1 MAVQLGLETASKGF
15 GSAAMGD
22 LRIFLEQAEKEGEL
36 VRVRGADAHLEM
48 GALFEMSHEHL
59 YPPVL
64 LFEDIKG
71 YSSNFRIMSN
81 VRTARF
87 VVGDLTLDAVK
98 AFRKRPKE
106 RSQPIP
112 PRWVPTGPVFE
123 CQQHDSDVDIN
134 MFPAPRWHKEDGG
147 RYIGTECVVIT
158 KDPDSDWVNLG
169 TYRAMVHDDKTLG
182 VFIEPGKHGDIIRR
196 KYWARGEPC
205 PMVIT
210 CGQAP
215 ILGLVAATVAGPGAS
230 EYDIAGGRIGRP
242 IDVVAGK
249 LTGLPIPADAELAFE
264 GVMPTLETDAREEGP
279 FGEWP
284 GYFASGLRREAV
296 MHVKAVYHRKDAI
309 VLGMPPTGPTMP
321 GRQIKINRVASL
333 WDALEAAGV
342 PEVRGVWKM
351 PGGGTLFIDII
362 AIKQMHAG
370 HAKMAGLVSA
380 GCAPGSYMNRLIIV
394 VDDDID
400 ITNPTEVMWAVAT
413 RWDPKTQTDI
423 IDGCW
428 SGHIDPRVSR
438 AQRESGDITTS
449 RMIIYAV
456 RPFHWKEEFPAVN
469 MVAPDYAAEVRKKW
483 AGELEYLR
491 RPGADT
497 PTGQR

>member
-1 MAVQLGLETASKGF
+1 MAVQLGLENDRNAF
-15 GSAAMGD
+15 GAAALGD
-22 LRIFLEQAEKEGEL
+22 LRVFLECAEAAGEL
-36 VRVRGADAHLEM
+36 VRVPGVDANLEM
-48 GALFEMSHEHL
+48 GALFELSHEHL

-64 LFEDIKG
+64 LFENIKD
-71 YSSNFRIMSN
+71 YSPDFRILSN

-98 AFRKRPKE
+98 AYRKKPKE
-106 RSQPIP
+106 GSQPIP
-112 PRWVPTGPVFE
+112 PRRVNTGPVFE
-123 CQQHDSDVDIN
+123 CTQEGADVN
-134 MFPAPRWHKEDGG
+134 VLKFPAPLWHAGDGG
-147 RYIGTECVVIT
+147 RYIGTECVIIC
-158 KDPDSDWVNLG
+158 KDPDTDWVNLG
-169 TYRAMVHDDKTLG
+169 TYRVMVHDEKTFG
-182 VFIEPGKHGDIIRR
+182 VFIEPGKHGDIIRK

-210 CGQAP
+210 VGQAP
-215 ILGLVAATVAGPGAS
+215 ILGTVAATVAPPGAS

-242 IDVVAGK
+242 IDVVAGRI
-249 LTGLPIPADAELAFE
+249 TGLPIPADAELAFE
-264 GVMPTLETDAREEGP
+264 GFMPSLETESRHEGP

-284 GYFASGLRREAV
+284 GYYASGLRTEAV
-296 MHVKAVYHRKDAI
+296 MQVKAVYHRKDAI
-309 VLGMPPTGPTMP
+309 ILGMPPTGPTMP

-342 PEVRGVWKM
+342 PGIEGVWKM

-362 AIKQMHAG
+362 AIKQLHAG

-380 GCAPGSYMNRLIIV
+380 GCAPGSYMNRLIII

-400 ITNPTEVMWAVAT
+400 ITNPAEVMWAVAT

-428 SGHIDPRVSR
+428 TGYIDPRLSPGKR
-438 AQRESGDITTS
+438 NSGDVTTS

-456 RPFHWKEEFPAVN
+456 RPFHWKDQFPAVN
-469 MVAPDYAAEVRKKW
+469 AVSREYAEAVRKKW
-483 AGELEYLR
+483 GDQLPFLRQTGEAGLGR
-491 RPGADT
+491 
-497 PTGQR
+497 